1 MSSMARKLVKV
12 AAALLLVALILK
24 VVLAADDDADE
35 ALEGV
40 DRID

>member
-1 MSSMARKLVKV
+1 MARKLVKV

>member
-1 MSSMARKLVKV
+1 MTRKLVKV
-12 AAALLLVALILK
+12 AAALLLVALVWK
-24 VVLAADDDADE
+24 VVLAADDDAGE